1 MDEFDMAPRFER
13 EDYKKEPYHGVKRT
27 GTEFKRGSGS
37 RSGGG
42 YGGSSGGANGSGGG
56 YGGGGSRF
64 GGGGGGNGGRRDKW
78 SDAGVTMQKID
89 WSKLTLAPFKKDFY
103 REHSVV
109 RNRSQKDVDRFLAK
123 HDITLVG
130 DCPKPITEFDEADI
144 PDYVM
149 REIEKQGYKSP
160 TPIQAQGWPIALSG
174 LNMVGVAKTGS
185 GKTLGY
191 MLPAIVHIN
200 HQKPDPSVRGP
211 LVLVL
216 APTREL
222 AQQIQ
227 QVATDFG
234 SSSYIRNTCLFGGS
248 SKGPQASDLRR
259 GVEIVIATPGR
270 LIDFLESGTTT
281 LQRVTYLVLDEADR
295 MLDMGFEPQ
304 IRKILEQVRPDRQIL
319 MWSAT
324 WPKEVQ
330 RLARDFLGDYVQI
343 NVGSLE
349 LSANHNITQH
359 VRVIE
364 ETEKNE
370 ELGKLL
376 EELYRAGNP
385 GKILIFTTTKRRC
398 DQISMQIRRYG
409 YDAVGMH
416 GDKSQQE
423 RERAL
428 NRFRNARSC
437 ILVATDVAARGLDV
451 DGIKVV
457 INYDYPQQTEDY
469 VHRIGRTGRSN
480 ATGEA
485 YTFFTYNERKM
496 AKELVGILEEAH
508 QVVPPELA
516 KWRHMGGGG
525 NNRFSRFGTFR
536 GGRDFGTGG
545 RGGSRFGGGGG
556 GDYRN
561 GGGSSSSSFGL
572 KRQFDGASSSRGG
585 YGGGAGS
592 SNGYSNSGYGAATS
606 SSSNGYDSRG
616 TKHTRFDE

>member
-1 MDEFDMAPRFER
+1 MWGLSCRRSLTTVLRSFCSTSSSANFGSRLRIPEVSAVTTSRLHRSHCDRSQILLPTTLSVTSSRFYSTPIIQEGFVDEFDMAPRFER
-13 EDYKKEPYHGVKRT
+13 EDYKKEPYHGVKRS
-27 GTEFKRGSGS
+27 GTEFKRGTGS
-37 RSGGG
+37 RSGGSGG
-42 YGGSSGGANGSGGG
+42 YGGSSGANGSGG
-56 YGGGGSRF
+56 YGGGGGGGNRF
-64 GGGGGGNGGRRDKW
+64 GGGGGMGGGGRREKW
-78 SDAGVTMQKID
+78 ADAGTLQKID
-89 WSKLTLAPFKKDFY
+89 WSKMTLAPFKKDFY

-130 DCPKPITEFDEADI
+130 QCPKPITEFDEIDI
-144 PDYVM
+144 PDYVV

-304 IRKILEQVRPDRQIL
+304 IRKILGHVRPDRQIL

-359 VRVIE
+359 VRVVE
-364 ETEKNE
+364 EPNKNQ
-370 ELGKLL
+370 ELGNLL
-376 EELYRAGNP
+376 EELYRGGNP

-437 ILVATDVAARGLDV
+437 ILVATDVAARGL
-451 DGIKVV
+451 
-457 INYDYPQQTEDY
+457 
-469 VHRIGRTGRSN
+469 
-480 ATGEA
+480 EA
-485 YTFFTYNERKM
+485 GPSCCCGGDSEQKYISARCFTY
-496 AKELVGILEEAH
+496 VSPV
-508 QVVPPELA
+508 Q
-516 KWRHMGGGG
+516 
-525 NNRFSRFGTFR
+525 
-536 GGRDFGTGG
+536 
-545 RGGSRFGGGGG
+545 
-556 GDYRN
+556 
-561 GGGSSSSSFGL
+561 
-572 KRQFDGASSSRGG
+572 
-585 YGGGAGS
+585 
-592 SNGYSNSGYGAATS
+592 
-606 SSSNGYDSRG
+606 
-616 TKHTRFDE
+616 